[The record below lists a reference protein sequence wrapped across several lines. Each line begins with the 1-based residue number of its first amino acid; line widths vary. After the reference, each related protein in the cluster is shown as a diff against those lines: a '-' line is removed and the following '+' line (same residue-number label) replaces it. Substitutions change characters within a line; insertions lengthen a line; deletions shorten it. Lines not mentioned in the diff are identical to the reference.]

1 MDTYSRQLVFHG
13 AVVLLVGLLCG
24 APYGRAVNRNAPE
37 PIVHSWRV
45 AHGSIPLGAALM
57 FGVAAVLSHLGGGVF
72 LKWAVALFLIVSSY
86 AFCFSLPLAAVVG
99 HSPCG
104 AAATLDQQGS
114 GFRITRSA
122 LILRA
127 KVPNITH
134 AIFERL
140 AKDAELN
147 CPPAAWQPSPPD
159 PRASGPPSYASH
171 GHDAPSR

>member
-37 PIVHSWRV
+37 HIVHSWRV

-57 FGVAAVLSHLGGGVF
+57 FGVAAILSHLGGGAP

-99 HSPCG
+99 HRGLSSRGPIPAKLVYAGNMVG
-104 AAATLDQQGS
+104 AGS
-114 GFRITRSA
+114 SLASA
-122 LILRA
+122 VVFLY
-127 KVPNITH
+127 
-134 AIFERL
+134 L
-140 AKDAELN
+140 AYV
-147 CPPAAWQPSPPD
+147 SI
-159 PRASGPPSYASH
+159 
-171 GHDAPSR
+171 